1 MRKITSSSRKGTLVF
16 LFAIVYMISYITRIN
31 YGAVIAEMESATG
44 ISRSLLSMA
53 LTGSFITY
61 GVGQIVSGIL
71 GDKISPKKLLSLG
84 FALTVCMN
92 VLIPICQNPYQM
104 LAVWCVN
111 GFAQS
116 FMWPPLVKIMTSVFT
131 EDEYKKATVKVSW
144 GSSIGTILV
153 YLVSPIIISLFNWQ
167 SMFYVCAACGLI
179 TLVLWSFCTDF
190 SVSDSLTSEKSVDAA
205 KMSMGVTLKMLFTPL
220 MICIMLAIIS
230 QGMIR
235 DGVTTWMPTYIKDTF
250 NLGSAISI
258 LTGVV
263 LPIFSILTF
272 QVALALHRNKLKN
285 PISCAAFFFIVG
297 VVAAL
302 VLSFFSDVNPV
313 LSVAFSAILTGSM
326 HGVNLILICMLP
338 AYFKKYGNVSSVSG
352 ILNACTYIGSAI
364 SSFGIAKVSEA
375 FGWDKALF
383 VWLGVAILGT
393 LMCLITI
400 KPWAKKHQ
408 AS

>member
-1 MRKITSSSRKGTLVF
+1 
-16 LFAIVYMISYITRIN
+16 MISYITRIN

-61 GVGQIVSGIL
+61 GVGQIISGIL

-92 VLIPICQNPYQM
+92 LLIPICQDPYQM

-116 FMWPPLVKIMTSVFT
+116 FMWPPLVKIMTTVFT

-144 GSSIGTILV
+144 GSSIGTIVV

-179 TLVLWSFCTDF
+179 TLILWSFCTDF
-190 SVSDSLTSEKSVDAA
+190 SVSDSLTSEKSVDTS
-205 KMSMGVTLKMLFTPL
+205 KMSMGATLKMLFTPL
-220 MICIMLAIIS
+220 IICIMIAIIS

-235 DGVTTWMPTYIKDTF
+235 DGVTTWMHTYIKDTF
-250 NLGSAISI
+250 DLGSAVSI

-272 QVALALHRNKLKN
+272 QVALTLHRKKLTN

-302 VLSFFSDVNPV
+302 VLAIFSDANAVI
-313 LSVAFSAILTGSM
+313 SVALSAILTGSM

-338 AYFKKYGNVSSVSG
+338 GYFKKHGNVSTVSG

-364 SSFGIAKVSEA
+364 SSFGMAVVSER
-375 FGWDKALF
+375 FGWDRTLL
-383 VWLGVAILGT
+383 VWLGVAVLGT
-393 LMCLITI
+393 IMCLVTI
-400 KPWAKKHQ
+400 KPWAKVHPECKK
-408 AS
+408 